1 MILFSDSRR
10 GGDPGGGVE
19 PARAEICEL
28 NSDQL
33 VKKIVSVE
41 TAANDEE
48 LLSVLLC
55 AHGRSL

>member
-1 MILFSDSRR
+1 MILLSDSRR

-19 PARAEICEL
+19 PARAEM
-28 NSDQL
+28 DQL